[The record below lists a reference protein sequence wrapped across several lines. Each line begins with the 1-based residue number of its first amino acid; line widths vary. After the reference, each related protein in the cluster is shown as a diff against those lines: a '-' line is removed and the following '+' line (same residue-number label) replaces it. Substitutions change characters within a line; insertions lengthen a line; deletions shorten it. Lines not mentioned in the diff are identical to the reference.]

1 MQVGYTPF
9 ITVEGPI
16 GVGKTSLAKA
26 ISDKFNFA
34 LLKEIVDENPFLGK
48 FYDNIEEWS
57 FQTEMFFLCNRYK
70 QLGDINTHYLSKS
83 QAVVADYHILK
94 NLIFAQRTLNPD
106 EYQKYYKI
114 YQLLTEDMP
123 KPNVIIYLN
132 ASLDTLLKRIK
143 IRGREVEKNISPL
156 YLEQLSIDYEQTI
169 TSFEH
174 SHPEIPV
181 LRFNGDELD
190 FVKNEDDLNFI
201 IEKLIGSL
209 KKSSMTNTQVRIG
222 GCK

>member
-1 MQVGYTPF
+1 MGDTPF

-26 ISDKFNFA
+26 ISDHFNFA
-34 LLKEIVDENPFLGK
+34 LLREIVDENPFLGK
-48 FYDNIEEWS
+48 FYENIEEWS

-70 QLGDINTHYLSKS
+70 QLGDINTHYLSKNLS
-83 QAVVADYHILK
+83 VVADYHIFK
-94 NLIFAQRTLNPD
+94 NLIFASRTLNQD
-106 EYQKYYKI
+106 EYQKYFKI

-156 YLEQLSIDYEQTI
+156 YLEQLSLDYEQALA
-169 TSFEH
+169 SFEQN
-174 SHPEIPV
+174 HPDIPV

-190 FVKNEDDLNFI
+190 FVKNEEDLQFI
-201 IEKLIGSL
+201 IEKLAVSL
-209 KKSSMTNTQVRIG
+209 KNNNTTNSR
-222 GCK
+222 